1 MTPVPPA
8 LSKCFEVE
16 VNGGALV
23 ARRRRSL
30 PSGGPFRLLV
40 PRVVVRIEEASVEVR
55 PDAIAWL
62 MLVIC
67 AGGVIVEATLNR
79 AKYPREY
86 PPWFVFALSA
96 FSVANLA
103 IEWRRTSAAAA
114 AALKV
119 G

>member
-8 LSKCFEVE
+8 LSKSFEVE
-16 VNGGALV
+16 VKGGALI

-30 PSGGPFRLLV
+30 PSRGLFRLLI
-40 PRVVVRIEEASVEVR
+40 PRVVARIEGASVQVR
-55 PDAIAWL
+55 PDAVAWL

-67 AGGVIVEATLNR
+67 ASGVIVEATMSR
-79 AKYPREY
+79 VKYPREY

-96 FSVANLA
+96 FYVANLA
-103 IEWRRTSAAAA
+103 IEWRRASAAAA
-114 AALKV
+114 AALKL